1 MSRKIFSI
9 CVAAFA
15 LVALF
20 AGAAAAQRA
29 GVAMEPPLPPEA
41 PWSGKSETLIA
52 GADDPWITRA
62 EASGFELTA
71 SYEETVAWLR
81 RLEKAD
87 KRIRLLSLGRS
98 PLGRDIWMVVAS
110 KDRAFTP
117 DAVRKSGKSVVF
129 FQAGIHSGEIDGKD
143 AGMMLLRDIVV
154 RGTKKELLDGAV
166 ILFVPIFNVDGHE
179 RVEEFGRI
187 NQRGPKNAGWRNTAQ
202 NLNLNRDY
210 AKADTPEMR
219 AMLRALQAWQ
229 PDLYVDFH
237 VTDGADYQ
245 YDVTYGFNDDW
256 GWSPSISRWLRDTLS
271 PALAGDLRAMG
282 HHPGPLVQGVA
293 GDDLTKG
300 IYNWSASPRF
310 SNGYGDAAHIP
321 TVLIENHSLKNY
333 RRRVL
338 GARIAMESMAK
349 IAIAQRDSLRKA
361 IATDR
366 GAQPATVPLSFGAR
380 DGENPTIELDA
391 VEAHF
396 ELSPISGDIRTNYTG
411 RPVKIEVPHV
421 QYDKVT
427 ASATRPKAYWIPP
440 TKGDVIERLRA
451 HGIAMETIREPRTLE
466 VEMYRLTESKLDV
479 GRPWEPNPFEGRM
492 RMTAT
497 PVMETRRETFPAGS
511 VRVPADQPLG
521 VMAMI
526 LLEPASPDSLFRWG
540 LFNEVLARI
549 EYYESYVLEPVAE
562 AMLSRDPE
570 LAKEFRAKLESDT
583 EFRGSPAKRLDWFY
597 ARTRFQDDRWLL
609 YPVGRER

>member
-1 MSRKIFSI
+1 MRKSVFGTIAAA
-9 CVAAFA
+9 VAIS
-15 LVALF
+15 ALF
-20 AGAAAAQRA
+20 AGAAEAQRK
-29 GVAMEPPLPPEA
+29 GVAIEPPLPPEA
-41 PWSGKSETLIA
+41 SWSGKSESLIA
-52 GADDPWITRA
+52 AANDPWITPA
-62 EASGFELTA
+62 EASGFERTA
-71 SYEETVAWLR
+71 SYDETVTWLR
-81 RLEKAD
+81 RLEKSD
-87 KRIRLLSLGRS
+87 KRIRLVSLGRS

-110 KDRAFTP
+110 KHGAFSP
-117 DAVRKSGKSVVF
+117 NAVRKSGKAVVF
-129 FQAGIHSGEIDGKD
+129 FQAGIHSGEIDGKE

-154 RGTKKELLDGAV
+154 RGTKRELLDDAV
-166 ILFVPIFNVDGHE
+166 ILFVPVFNVDGHE

-229 PDLYVDFH
+229 PDLYVDIH

-245 YDVTYGFNDDW
+245 YDVTFGFNDDW
-256 GWSPSISRWLRDTLS
+256 GWSPSISRWLRSTLT
-271 PALAGDLRAMG
+271 PALDRDLRAMG

-310 SNGYGDAAHIP
+310 SNGYGDAVHIP
-321 TVLIENHSLKNY
+321 TVLIENHSLKNF

-338 GARIAMESMAK
+338 GAYVTMESMTRAV
-349 IAIAQRDSLRKA
+349 IANRDSLREA
-361 IATDR
+361 IAADR
-366 GAQPATVPLSFGAR
+366 NARPATVPLSFGAR
-380 DGENPTIELDA
+380 DGENPTIELDGI
-391 VEAHF
+391 EARF
-396 ELSPISGDIRTNYTG
+396 EPSPISGDIRTSFTG
-411 RPVKIEVPHV
+411 RPVKLSVPLV
-421 QYDKVT
+421 LYDKVT

-440 TKGDVIERLRA
+440 TKADVIERLRA

-466 VEMYRLTESKLDV
+466 VEMYRLTDSKLDV

-511 VRVPADQPLG
+511 VRVPTDQPLG

-562 AMLSRDPE
+562 AMLAGDSE
-570 LAKEFRAKLESDT
+570 LAKEFRAKLEDDK
-583 EFRGSPAKRLDWFY
+583 EFRGDAAKRLDWFY
-597 ARTRFQDDRWLL
+597 AKTRFQDDRWLL